1 MKNKK
6 KKLTYKQ
13 MLGIIAGMDKQIQQ
27 TNLLILNLDKVVQ
40 EYIDYKEETESFKKF
55 LEKKYKVND
64 TDNQKTEEE

>member
-6 KKLTYKQ
+6 QKLTYKQ

>member
-40 EYIDYKEETESFKKF
+40 EYIDYKEETDSFKKF
-55 LEKKYKVND
+55 LEKKY
-64 TDNQKTEEE
+64 DNNNKEAEEE

>member
-1 MKNKK
+1 
-6 KKLTYKQ
+6 

-40 EYIDYKEETESFKKF
+40 EYIDYKEETDSFKKF

>member
-13 MLGIIAGMDKQIQQ
+13 ILGIIAGMDKQIQQ

>member
-6 KKLTYKQ
+6 KKLTYKE

-40 EYIDYKEETESFKKF
+40 EYIDYKEETDSFKKF

>member
-27 TNLLILNLDKVVQ
+27 TNLLILNLDKIVQ
-40 EYIDYKEETESFKKF
+40 EYIDYKEETDSFKKF

>member
-6 KKLTYKQ
+6 QKLTYKQ

-40 EYIDYKEETESFKKF
+40 EYIDYKEETDSFKKF